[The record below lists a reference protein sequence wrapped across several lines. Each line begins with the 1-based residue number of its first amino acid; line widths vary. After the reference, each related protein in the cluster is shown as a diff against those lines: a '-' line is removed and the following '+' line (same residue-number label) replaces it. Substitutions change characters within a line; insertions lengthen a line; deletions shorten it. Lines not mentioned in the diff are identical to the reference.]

1 MLKKF
6 LAALLALAMVINIIP
21 AANLTVQAAEGDYE
35 IYPTPHSVA
44 YKDGSFEIGNDVNV
58 VFEDGLDQ
66 VTEDKLINVLQDHEI
81 SPNPTRTMAEGK
93 TNVLVG
99 IKGSEGYVD
108 AYASE
113 HVSYESETFAEN
125 HYDAYVLD
133 ISNGVITILGDS
145 TDGAFYGIVTLMHIL
160 NQANG
165 TIRNLIVHDYA
176 DVAIRGFI
184 EGYYGLPW
192 SNEDR
197 MSLMK
202 FGGQLKMT
210 CYIYA
215 PKDEPY
221 HTSKWRELYPEA
233 EINAIKEMV
242 AVGNANKC
250 RFVWTAHPFMNNGF
264 NKSDVD
270 GEISKLLGKYEQL
283 YGVGVRQFGVLGDD
297 VGSLDRAIVIRVMKA
312 VSEWAEAKGDVYDT
326 VFCPAGYNHSWQNGV
341 VGNYYAELKDYDA
354 EFPEDIQI
362 FWTGQAVCQPI
373 TTETLENFR
382 TFELEEGAAERRAPL
397 FWLNWPVNDINSA
410 RMLLGKG
417 SLLHTDVDP
426 EDLAGVVTNP
436 MQEAESSKVAIFAVA
451 DYAWNIAGFNDE
463 QSWTDSFK
471 YVDAEA
477 AEELHT
483 LAKHMSDPSPNG
495 HGLVL
500 EESAEL
506 GPKLEE
512 YISKLASGTLTGQD
526 HTDLLEEFQTIADAC
541 DGFHE
546 KSKNEN
552 LKDELK
558 PFTDSLKEKCLAVV
572 EFIKTQQAVEAG
584 NEEDA
589 WSHYSQAIAY
599 LANSKTHLKP
609 ALIDNQVSE
618 SYVAPSAKR
627 ITPFV
632 ENLSKAL
639 SPVVSGMID
648 DSKLVA
654 TYITNRTDA
663 PATGSVDNIM
673 DGDVS
678 TNAVYKTPNEIKQG
692 DYVGVRFA
700 KSIAVEKIR
709 FVLGA
714 GKNHFDQGKLQY
726 TEDGTTWRDLELT
739 GMTNLFNGVLNEVQD
754 VSIEKNNL
762 PADFKA
768 MGIRFI
774 ATRDNA
780 QDAWLEVSEILINA
794 SEKEE
799 SKDYYTGTIFVPS
812 DFSIHQGTAADV
824 TDGNDNTFIWY
835 ATPGNTV
842 TAGQY
847 VGIDLGETKEIGAIH
862 FAMPSG
868 DCLSNYTLQYSAD
881 GETYTDLQTFT
892 SLTADLDLNEQNI
905 TARYIRAY
913 NNENTGRWLKVAS
926 FSVYKPVSLEQEIF
940 TNKTVE
946 VTGYSCVIVDDTA
959 TMTGTGEVT
968 LAPGEFVGIQLERIK
983 DITDISVTGTGEGFA
998 SLTLQTSKNNV
1009 IWTDVT
1015 QNTRAAY
1022 EDARYIRMINKT
1034 EDNVTATVSNITV
1047 KSKEFEP
1054 ISVESTNFGQKD
1066 THLNAFDNDRTTEA
1080 VLEASQNAGM
1090 YIIYD
1095 LGQEITLDSLKLV
1108 LHDGTTDY
1116 PRHAKVSVSTDQQQ
1130 WESVMTIGN
1139 QDSANPGEA
1148 ENTDNISDLF
1158 PVHEISYNTL
1168 EKTGISKT
1176 ARYLKFEITRTK
1188 AGGDKWVRIREI
1200 ELNGGNFFMPE
1211 SNDPTILTTGQESSG
1226 NVASNIIDGDLSTTF
1241 QPVGNKAGSFTYS
1254 LSENTEVKRIN
1265 IMQSPNT
1272 VSGADVTAEVVKNGT
1287 VKTVTLGKLTESFNK
1302 FNTSAYDHV
1311 LSVTV
1316 TWKKGSPCCIQEI
1329 ILLNNL
1335 DAGLDKTEL
1344 YDAYNSAAA
1353 LDKTEYSPATYEK
1366 LEQALAQ
1373 ANRVLNDGNATA
1385 EMISAA
1391 KAALETAVNGLVTS
1405 EAHNS
1410 LMELLQKKLNG
1421 SDYTA
1426 ESWYWYQMAI
1436 DNVNTALREGGNNY
1450 SELLASLWQYYDGLV
1465 TILEDSI
1472 AKLQDTVT
1480 SAEEKDQE
1488 DYTPLTWT
1496 AFREQL
1502 MSALNLLNKE
1512 SKTVDKVNKMNTA
1525 LKTKM
1530 DALKERAT
1538 NKAALEALIAE
1549 KPSAAKKTEYTAASW
1564 AEYETALNAAKQ
1576 ILENPEATTA
1586 EVTAAID
1593 HLTERAD
1600 ALVQATNESR
1610 LKEFYAEMA
1619 ALNLNSEDYTT
1630 DSWAEYERVMSEVKV
1645 VVENASSNEAD
1656 CEAALNSL
1664 RNAYDNLVT
1673 TLQGSIRQLNAKIA
1687 EAEEKTEANY
1697 TPNSWAAFKEA
1708 LEDAKYVERYVRLKS
1723 KTEIDT
1729 AIEALNEK
1737 AGALTERANL
1747 TELTNQINGVP
1758 SEDQKEN
1765 YTKVSWDAMKE
1776 KLNAANRVKADLN
1789 ATQEQVDNA
1798 KTELQQ
1804 AVGALLVRGDKS
1816 GLTALVESVKGMNPS
1831 DYTESTW
1838 AAVKEKEAAAK
1849 LVLDADASVEAVYEA
1864 KTALENAVKGLKK
1877 VDKPSDNGT
1886 SSDTTNTNNSTT
1898 NTNSSAAN
1906 NSSTTT
1912 NTNNSTANTSST
1924 ANAAGAGTGDSTQ
1937 IMLWILLLAASAVVP
1952 VMKRRKIKADL

>member
-44 YKDGSFEIGNDVNV
+44 YKDGNFEIGNDVNV

-113 HVSYESETFAEN
+113 HVSYESGTFAEN

-165 TIRNLIVHDYA
+165 TIRNLIIHDYA

-210 CYIYA
+210 SYIFA
-215 PKDEPY
+215 PKDDPY
-221 HTSKWRELYPEA
+221 HTTKWREKYPQE
-233 EINAIKEMV
+233 ELDAIEEMV

-250 RFVWTAHPFMNNGF
+250 RFVWTAHPFKGGF
-264 NKSDVD
+264 HSNDVE
-270 GEISKLLGKYEQL
+270 GEINALLGKYEQL

-297 VGSLDRAIVIRVMKA
+297 VGSLDRAIVIRVMEA
-312 VSEWAEAKGDVYDT
+312 VSEWAKEKGDVYDT
-326 VFCPAGYNHSWQNGV
+326 VFCPAGYNHSWQNGDA
-341 VGNYYAELKDYDA
+341 GNHYAELKDYDA
-354 EFPEDIQI
+354 GFPEDIQI
-362 FWTGQAVCQPI
+362 FWTGEAVCQPI
-373 TTETLENFR
+373 TTETLEHFR

-451 DYAWNIAGFNDE
+451 DYAWNIAGFDMD

-477 AEELHT
+477 ADELHT

-495 HGLVL
+495 HGLEL
-500 EESAEL
+500 EESADL
-506 GPKLEE
+506 RPKLEE

-526 HTDLLEEFQTIADAC
+526 HTDLLAEFQTIADAC
-541 DGFHE
+541 DDFHE

-558 PFTDSLKEKCLAVV
+558 PFTDSLKEKCLAAM
-572 EFIKTQQAVEAG
+572 EFIKTQQAVETG

-639 SPVVSGMID
+639 SPIVSGMID

-678 TNAVYKTPNEIKQG
+678 TNAVYKTPSAIKQG

-700 KSIAVEKIR
+700 KNIAVEKIR

-714 GKNHFDQGKLQY
+714 GKDHFDQGKLQY
-726 TEDGTTWRDLELT
+726 TEDGTTWQDLSLT
-739 GMTNLFNGVLNEVQD
+739 GMDNLFDGVLNEVQD

-774 ATRDNA
+774 ATKNNA
-780 QDAWLEVSEILINA
+780 ADAWLEVREIMINA

-812 DFSIHQGTAADV
+812 ELTIYQGSAADV
-824 TDGNDNTFIWY
+824 TDGNDNTYVWY
-835 ATPGNTV
+835 CPTDRNIGGV

-868 DCLSNYTLQYSAD
+868 DCLSNYTLQYSTD
-881 GETYTDLQTFT
+881 GQTYTNLQTFT
-892 SLTADLDLNEQNI
+892 SLTADLDLSEQNI
-905 TARYIRAY
+905 TARYIRVY
-913 NNENTGRWLKVAS
+913 NNADTGKWLKVAS

-940 TNKTVE
+940 TNKTE
-946 VTGYSCVIVDDTA
+946 KVTGYSCVIGDDTA

-968 LAPGEFVGIQLERIK
+968 LALEEFVGIQLERIK
-983 DITDISVTGTGEGFA
+983 DITDISVEGTGEGFD

-1009 IWTDVT
+1009 IWTDVP

-1034 EDNVTATVSNITV
+1034 EDDVKATVSNITV

-1080 VLEASQNAGM
+1080 VLQASQNVGM

-1130 WESVMTIGN
+1130 WETVMTIGN
-1139 QDSANPGEA
+1139 QDSANSGEA

-1168 EKTGISKT
+1168 ETTGISKT

-1188 AGGDKWVRIREI
+1188 DGGDKWVRIREI

-1211 SNDPTILTTGQESSG
+1211 SNDPTIVTTGQESSG

-1272 VSGADVTAEVVKNGT
+1272 VSYAEVSAEVVKNGT
-1287 VKTVTLGKLTESFNK
+1287 LKTVILGKLTESFNK

-1344 YDAYNSAAA
+1344 YNAYNSAAA
-1353 LDKTEYSPATYEK
+1353 LDKTDYSPATYEK
-1366 LEQALAQ
+1366 LKQALAQ

-1391 KAALETAVNGLVTS
+1391 KAALETAVNGLENS
-1405 EAHNS
+1405 DAHNS
-1410 LMELLQKKLNG
+1410 LMELLQKELNE
-1421 SDYTA
+1421 SDYT
-1426 ESWYWYQMAI
+1426 EDSWSLYQTAKDTVEMAMI
-1436 DNVNTALREGGNNY
+1436 EGEHNY
-1450 SELLASLWQYYDGLV
+1450 GELLEYLWQSYDGLV
-1465 TILEDSI
+1465 TILDDSI
-1472 AKLQDTVT
+1472 AKLQNTVT
-1480 SAEEKDQE
+1480 SAEAKDQE

-1512 SKTVDKVNKMNTA
+1512 TKTVDEVNDMNNA
-1525 LKTKM
+1525 LKAKM

-1538 NKAALEALIAE
+1538 NKAELEALIAE

-1586 EVTAAID
+1586 DVTTAIT
-1593 HLTERAD
+1593 HLTEKAA

-1630 DSWAEYERVMSEVKV
+1630 DSWAEYESVMSEVKV

-1708 LEDAKYVERYVRLKS
+1708 LEEAKYVERYVRLKS

-1729 AIEALNEK
+1729 AIEALNGK
-1737 AGALTERANL
+1737 AGALTERADL

-1765 YTKVSWDAMKE
+1765 YTKASWDAMKE

-1877 VDKPSDNGT
+1877 VDKPSNNGT
-1886 SSDTTNTNNSTT
+1886 NSSTT

-1906 NSSTTT
+1906 NSSTTA

-1924 ANAAGAGTGDSTQ
+1924 ANAAGAGTGDSSQ